1 VRRALAALTLLV
13 AGCALLQPEGTP
25 SRQLREIVGETVE
38 AARATPEERSR
49 LLAQA
54 RKMYDAVPN
63 ESNGVRYAALLATL
77 PAPWRDDEKAAA
89 VLGPLAAYRPESPL
103 TQLAGVL
110 AAGVAERQRLA
121 RDLQVAEKRAESAAQ
136 RADAAQQRAE
146 SAERREVSA
155 NERANT
161 LQSQVEAL
169 KSIERSILQR
179 EEQRRT
185 NKR

>member
-1 VRRALAALTLLV
+1 MRRVLAALTLLV
-13 AGCALLQPEGTP
+13 AGCALLQPEGAP
-25 SRQLREIVGETVE
+25 SRELREIVGGTVE
-38 AARATPEERSR
+38 AARATPEERSH
-49 LLAQA
+49 LVAQA
-54 RKMYDAVPN
+54 RKRYDTAPN

-89 VLGPLAAYRPESPL
+89 VLQPLAAQRPESPL
-103 TQLAGVL
+103 TQFAGVL
-110 AAGVAERQRLA
+110 AANVAERQRLA
-121 RDLQVAEKRAESAAQ
+121 RDLQAAEKRAETAQQ
-136 RADAAQQRAE
+136 RAESAQQRAE
-146 SAERREVSA
+146 SAERRETSA